1 MWKVEDVL
9 RELKEEGIFEENN
22 AKFSDKDGGLPP
34 GFRFHPTDEELV
46 TFYLA
51 SKVFNTTTTPNNT
64 TNLFLSN
71 SGVQILEVD
80 LTRCEPWNLPE
91 RAKMGE
97 REWYLYSLRDRKYPS
112 GLRTNRATETGYW
125 KATGKDR
132 QVYATG
138 ITTTAAGNG
147 GGMLIGMK
155 KTLVFYQGRAP
166 RGVKTKWI
174 MHEYRLDGHF
184 SSFRLSSK
192 EEWVICRIFHKN
204 AEKKY
209 SPQIHHPPS
218 SPPPPLPPLQP
229 LSPFFSSLPPLA
241 EPPTTT
247 TTTQSLADAT
257 PSQPRHYDL
266 LHSLLVNP
274 LPNFSSISGSN
285 TIFPTATLAASG
297 ETTRFKSFQ
306 ERCLSSTSTSNSIA
320 TATVPAVTK
329 QWQQQQ
335 QWVDKIWAQNEYFQN
350 QYHRNPLN
358 INQMME
364 PQSLPNTYTTTATVN
379 DNDEDDDVDVE
390 AAVDH
395 TEMSPSFAVAALDR
409 MLSHTIN
416 HHQYNPTESWSFRL
430 HP

>member
-22 AKFSDKDGGLPP
+22 GKFSDKDGGLPP
-34 GFRFHPTDEELV
+34 GFRFHPTDEELI

-51 SKVFNTTTTPNNT
+51 SKVFNTTPTT

-71 SGVQILEVD
+71 SGVQIIEVD
-80 LTRCEPWNLPE
+80 LTRCEPWDLPE

-125 KATGKDR
+125 KATGKDK

-138 ITTTAAGNG
+138 ITTTAGSGG

-218 SPPPPLPPLQP
+218 SPPPPLLQP
-229 LSPFFSSLPPLA
+229 LSPFLSSLPPLA
-241 EPPTTT
+241 EPPNTTT
-247 TTTQSLADAT
+247 TTTQSLADTT
-257 PSQPRHYDL
+257 PWQPRHYDL

-285 TIFPTATLAASG
+285 TNFPAAASR

-306 ERCLSSTSTSNSIA
+306 QRCLSSTASNSIA
-320 TATVPAVTK
+320 AAATVPAVTK
-329 QWQQQQ
+329 QWQQ

-350 QYHRNPLN
+350 QYHNPLN
-358 INQMME
+358 IDQMME
-364 PQSLPNTYTTTATVN
+364 PQPLPNTYTAAAATTTVN
-379 DNDEDDDVDVE
+379 DNDEDEDVDVE
-390 AAVDH
+390 AAVH
-395 TEMSPSFAVAALDR
+395 HAEMSPSFAVAALDR
-409 MLSHTIN
+409 MLNHTIN
-416 HHQYNPTESWSFRL
+416 HHQYHPTESWSFRL